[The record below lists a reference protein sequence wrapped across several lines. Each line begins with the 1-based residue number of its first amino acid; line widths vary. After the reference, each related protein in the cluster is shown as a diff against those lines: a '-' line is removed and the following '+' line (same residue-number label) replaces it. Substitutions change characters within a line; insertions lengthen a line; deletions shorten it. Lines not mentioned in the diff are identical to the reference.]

1 MKWFIRLLILLGVL
15 ILSMFIVGSTLP
27 QEHTA
32 ITTQTFSSSREEV
45 WTVLADFNRWPSWR
59 SNLKEIRDG
68 SNSFS
73 EVSTD
78 DEIIEYRID
87 DFSPPERLITR
98 IITPDL
104 PFGGTWTYEL
114 TPVDGGCS
122 LAITENGEVYNPMF
136 RFLSKYAFG
145 HTATMDLYL
154 QDLKK
159 KIQ

>member
-87 DFSPPERLITR
+87 DFTPPERLITR

-104 PFGGTWTYEL
+104 PFGGSWTYEL
-114 TPVDGGCS
+114 TPMEGGCS
-122 LAITENGEVYNPMF
+122 LTITENGEVYNPMF

-145 HTATMDLYL
+145 HTATMDQYL

>member
-1 MKWFIRLLILLGVL
+1 MKWFIRLLILFCVL

-32 ITTQTFSSSREEV
+32 IATQTFNSSREEV
-45 WTVLADFNRWPSWR
+45 WTVLTDFNSWPSWR

-87 DFSPPERLITR
+87 DFTPPERLITR

-114 TPVDGGCS
+114 TAMEGGCS
-122 LAITENGEVYNPMF
+122 LTITENGEVYSPMF

-145 HTATMDLYL
+145 HTTTMDQYL